1 MSEFT
6 ATTVKFEVGQE
17 TTGVI
22 QFDQPRFDKFGNVW
36 YALDDDRRFR
46 ATQRLHDMIQ
56 MLNIK
61 KGDTVTIT
69 KYVEEGDD
77 GKKYT
82 PFKVN
87 GKTYKEV
94 TDNGPTQPSQNTPP
108 PTANGGWEKAES
120 SGMNDP
126 HGQLIE
132 LQQKFVAWT
141 QAMDQKFAE
150 IKKSL
155 EVSAPSH
162 TNTTSSHPQVTATAN
177 PLDDDLPF

>member
-36 YALDDDRRFR
+36 YALDNDRRFR
-46 ATQRLHDMIQ
+46 ATTRLHEMIT
-56 MLNIK
+56 MLGLG
-61 KGDTVTIT
+61 KGDAVTIT

-87 GKTYKEV
+87 GKTYKEISDQGPPQTNV
-94 TDNGPTQPSQNTPP
+94 PPTQGDTVGTTVTP
-108 PTANGGWEKAES
+108 NGVVGS
-120 SGMNDP
+120 PLD
-126 HGQLIE
+126 E
-132 LQQKFVAWT
+132 LRDLQHKFNEWT
-141 QAMDQKFAE
+141 KKMDVKFAE
-150 IKKSL
+150 IEKGL
-155 EVSAPSH
+155 QVATPSH
-162 TNTTSSHPQVTATAN
+162 TNATSSHQQVTNTAN
-177 PLDDDLPF
+177 PIDDDLPF